1 MIFKTS
7 ASKQVLLRSLS
18 LSLSQ
23 IGSQIPVPVIQ
34 NTEREM
40 EYLITKDM
48 YPTAS
53 NLKPKL
59 DRVLRE
65 TF

>member
-1 MIFKTS
+1 MKFS
-7 ASKQVLLRSLS
+7 FGNLSL

-23 IGSQIPVPVIQ
+23 TGSQIPVPVIQ

-53 NLKPKL
+53 NMKPKL

>member
-1 MIFKTS
+1 MKF
-7 ASKQVLLRSLS
+7 SLEIS

-40 EYLITKDM
+40 EYLITKDL

-53 NLKPKL
+53 NMKPKL

>member
-1 MIFKTS
+1 MKF
-7 ASKQVLLRSLS
+7 SLKIS